1 MDRHKELIYY
11 MNLFYFLF
19 LQLREKENINQSGTE
34 YGNATLLHPSVS
46 TSEIL
51 RQTAGRKKQS
61 QTLHSS
67 WRPKKCT
74 VGELSGRGN
83 ELIHRCNIPCPACC
97 ISAWEEEMLLC
108 RPWMSAEGREPAVLC
123 LLSCSGCSW
132 DIWIWPVSCQLN
144 PMI

>member
-67 WRPKKCT
+67 
-74 VGELSGRGN
+74 
-83 ELIHRCNIPCPACC
+83 
-97 ISAWEEEMLLC
+97 
-108 RPWMSAEGREPAVLC
+108 
-123 LLSCSGCSW
+123 
-132 DIWIWPVSCQLN
+132 
-144 PMI
+144 